1 MFARTT
7 DAAGDEMTMKK
18 KILIAGAGLGG
29 LTAALALIRRGHE
42 VHVFEQARELGE
54 VGAGL
59 QLSANAT
66 RIFAELGVA
75 QALRERASEPAGKEV
90 RLWNTGQTWKLFDL
104 GAESI
109 AQYGH
114 PYYTMYRPD
123 LHQVLV
129 DAVTAAQPGA
139 IVLGA
144 RCEGFEATEGSVT
157 LRLADGRRVSGDV
170 LVGADGVHSRIRAQL
185 FGGDAPA
192 FSGCLAWRGV
202 IPAQRLPQRLRRPV
216 ATNWIGPGGHVIH
229 YPLRRGE
236 LVNFVG
242 IVERGDWTQE
252 SWTTAGTV
260 AECAG
265 DFAGWHEDVQ
275 TLIQSIETPYK
286 WALMQREPMARWSV
300 GRVTLLGDACHP
312 TLPFLAQGAA
322 MAIEDGAMLARCI
335 DAGTEDVAQ
344 ALSGYERART
354 ERTSRIV
361 RGSSENARRFH
372 NPALA
377 SVEGAVAYVDREWS
391 EPKIRERYHWLFDYK
406 VDEVPLP
413 AL

>member
-1 MFARTT
+1 MMT
-7 DAAGDEMTMKK
+7 DEPITMKK
-18 KILIAGAGLGG
+18 NILIAGAGLGG
-29 LTAALALIRRGHE
+29 LTAALALIRDGHE
-42 VHVFEQARELGE
+42 VRVFEQAAQLGE

-66 RIFAELGVA
+66 RVLGA
-75 QALRERASEPAGKEV
+75 LGLGPALRAVASEPAGKEV
-90 RLWNTGQTWKLFDL
+90 RLWSTGQTWKLFDL
-104 GAESI
+104 GATSVAE
-109 AQYGH
+109 YGH

-123 LHQVLV
+123 LHKALV
-129 DAVTAAQPGA
+129 DAVEAAQPGA

-144 RCEGFEATEGSVT
+144 RCEGFELDDRGVA
-157 LRLADGRRVSGDV
+157 LRLADGSRAHGDI

-185 FGGDAPA
+185 FGGDAPG

-202 IPAQRLPQRLRRPV
+202 IPAQSLPERLRRPV

-242 IVERGDWTQE
+242 IVERTDWTLE

-260 AECAG
+260 EECAN
-265 DFAGWHEDVQ
+265 DFKDWHEDVQ
-275 TLIQSIETPYK
+275 TLIRSIEMPYK
-286 WALMQREPMARWSV
+286 WALMQRDPMPRWTV
-300 GRVTLLGDACHP
+300 GCVGLLGDACHP

-335 DAGTEDVAQ
+335 AACPADATR
-344 ALSGYERART
+344 ALSFYEGARL

-361 RGSSENARRFH
+361 SGSSDNARRFH

-377 SVEGAVAYVDREWS
+377 TVEGAVAYVDKEWA
-391 EPKIRERYHWLFDYK
+391 EEKIRARYHWLFDYK
-406 VDEVPLP
+406 VDEVNLP
-413 AL
+413 V